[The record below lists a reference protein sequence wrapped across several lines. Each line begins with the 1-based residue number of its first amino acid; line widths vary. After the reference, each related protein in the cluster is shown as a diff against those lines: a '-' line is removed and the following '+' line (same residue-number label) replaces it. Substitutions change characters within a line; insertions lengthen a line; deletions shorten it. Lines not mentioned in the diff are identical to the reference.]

1 MPLVMDNME
10 IETSDAELHIKK
22 DSSTLMSLRG
32 KRVAPVQVKTHID
45 ADAEKVY
52 IYLKTTTPLKS
63 YTISTNSAIEYSF
76 RSQMIANTPTTLMRW
91 SNIHN
96 PATGKIAGFTATDV
110 FDSTDYSLFIV
121 LDNVDST
128 FAFVG
133 EQIFKDE
140 NGKTMEYALE

>member
-10 IETSDAELHIKK
+10 IETSGAGLCIKR
-22 DSSTLMSLRG
+22 DSSTLMALRG
-32 KRVAPVQVKTHID
+32 KRVPPVHVKTRID
-45 ADAEKVY
+45 ADAGKAY

-76 RSQMIANTPTTLMRW
+76 RSQVIGDTPTTIMRW

-110 FDSTDYSLFIV
+110 FYSTDYSLFVV
-121 LDNVDST
+121 LDNVDNT
-128 FAFVG
+128 FALVG
-133 EQIFKDE
+133 KQIFKDE
-140 NGKTMEYALE
+140 GGKTMEYALE